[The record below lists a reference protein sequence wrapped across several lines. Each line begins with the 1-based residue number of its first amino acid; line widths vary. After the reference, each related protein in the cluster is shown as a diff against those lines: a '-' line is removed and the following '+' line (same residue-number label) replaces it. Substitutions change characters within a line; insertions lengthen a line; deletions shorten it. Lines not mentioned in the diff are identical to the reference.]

1 MRQILSVLVIFC
13 ALHGWGQA
21 CVWKAHPVWPD
32 TLGHAV
38 LDYANCANGIPLVP
52 SCQWDNGDTS
62 LDTDSLTVGA
72 HHVVIFDN
80 SVPQDTVYF
89 EIEQLAWDLN
99 QNVFVYAGAITVEI
113 WAELPYC
120 ASMFNGYNCHVY
132 GDSTVIHLLQDGIA
146 MDSITPVD
154 ICATLAYWDWLPFGH
169 TYQTY
174 LVDRSACGST
184 AYGETVVSF
193 ALDAEIE
200 YWTEPSTGSNDGM
213 ITVTDILA
221 APGMLS
227 PPPMPLSGGLMLYT
241 WPDEV
246 APVGPPQPGT
256 TATWTDLAPG
266 DYLVVFTPDV
276 LCNSVDT
283 VITVGSFTGVDDRE
297 GTVSERRVWPVPA
310 TDVLFW
316 SGGALEHVWVTDL
329 QGRTVLEGKRTSHL
343 DIAGLVP
350 GSYLVHFGDGGRRSF
365 VKD

>member
-1 MRQILSVLVIFC
+1 M
-13 ALHGWGQA
+13 G
-21 CVWKAHPVWPD
+21 
-32 TLGHAV
+32 
-38 LDYANCANGIPLVP
+38 
-52 SCQWDNGDTS
+52 
-62 LDTDSLTVGA
+62 TDSLTVGA

-99 QNVFVYAGAITVEI
+99 QSVFVQAGAITVEI

-132 GDSTVIHLLQDGIA
+132 GDSTVIYLLQDGIA

-174 LVDRSACGST
+174 LVDRSACGSS
-184 AYGETVVSF
+184 AYGEAVVSF

-200 YWTEPSTGSNDGM
+200 YWAEPSTGSNNGM
-213 ITVTDILA
+213 ITVTNILA
-221 APGMLS
+221 SPGMLS

-283 VITVGSFTGVDDRE
+283 VITVGSLTGVDDRE
-297 GTVSERRVWPVPA
+297 GTLSERRVWPVPA
-310 TDVLFW
+310 TDVLHW
-316 SGGALEHVWVTDL
+316 SDSTRTSVMVTDL
-329 QGRTVLEGKRTSHL
+329 QGRTLLAADNVAQL
-343 DIAGLVP
+343 DVSDLAA
-350 GSYLVHFGDGGRRSF
+350 GSYVLRFDDGLQRSF
-365 VKD
+365 VKR